1 MGAVLSWLW
10 SIGLALVGQSIGR
23 ESHRE
28 SRRMFRR
35 IGSGLALAAVVL
47 LTGCV
52 DLDTEVRFGEAN
64 HGELVQTLRLDESW
78 QVWGGATAREWRDR
92 WADRAR
98 SLGGRVL
105 NRSDRTLTIAIPFHN
120 GRDLQSTFRALSNP
134 PTREPSP
141 DADRADPSLL
151 VDRLVF
157 PSEFQLHQ
165 QNWLIAVRNHLRY
178 EVDLRSL
185 AAVGGN
191 QFALVDT
198 DHLLR
203 WRFGLRAPVLGD
215 FGLDRWWRPD
225 LAPDEHRPQR
235 QQGRWVWTL
244 EPGQRT
250 VIEAVFWVPSAVG
263 IGAIGIGLF
272 CAIGWWRWRGPALAN
287 SAMANPPAGAIAQ
300 DSRNKG
306 PETIESTSPIL
317 ENPGPE
323 NPNS

>member
-1 MGAVLSWLW
+1 MFHRVWAGLVL
-10 SIGLALVGQSIGR
+10 GV
-23 ESHRE
+23 
-28 SRRMFRR
+28 
-35 IGSGLALAAVVL
+35 VVL

-105 NRSDRTLTIAIPFHN
+105 DQSDRTLTITIPFHN
-120 GRDLQSTFRALSNP
+120 GRDLQLTFRALSNP
-134 PTREPSP
+134 PAHEPPP
-141 DADRADPSLL
+141 DVDRTDPLLL

-165 QNWLIAVRNHLRY
+165 QNWLIAVRNQLRY

-185 AAVGGN
+185 AAVGSN
-191 QFALVDT
+191 QLALVDT
-198 DHLLR
+198 DRLLR
-203 WRFGLRAPVLGD
+203 WRFGLRVPVLGD
-215 FGLDRWWRPD
+215 FGLDRWWRSPD
-225 LAPDEHRPQR
+225 ATPNATPDEHRPQR
-235 QQGRWVWTL
+235 QRGRWVWTL

-263 IGAIGIGLF
+263 IGTMGIGLF
-272 CAIGWWRWRGPALAN
+272 CAIGWWRWRGPAPATPTGP
-287 SAMANPPAGAIAQ
+287 NPDPENTPENISVNISAGAIGAQ
-300 DSRNKG
+300 NTGSEK
-306 PETIESTSPIL
+306 
-317 ENPGPE
+317 
-323 NPNS
+323 

>member
-1 MGAVLSWLW
+1 MLHRRWA
-10 SIGLALVGQSIGR
+10 GLALG
-23 ESHRE
+23 
-28 SRRMFRR
+28 
-35 IGSGLALAAVVL
+35 VVLL

-105 NRSDRTLTIAIPFHN
+105 DQSDRTLTIAIPFHN
-120 GRDLQSTFRALSNP
+120 GRDLQATFQALSHSP
-134 PTREPSP
+134 SQEPSP

-151 VDRLVF
+151 VDHLVF
-157 PSEFQLHQ
+157 PSQFQLHQ
-165 QNWLIAVRNHLRY
+165 QNWLVAVRNHLRY

-185 AAVGGN
+185 AAPGGN
-191 QFALVDT
+191 QLALVDA
-198 DHLLR
+198 DRLLR
-203 WRFGLRAPVLGD
+203 WRFGLRVPVLGD

-225 LAPDEHRPQR
+225 PTPDEYRPQR
-235 QQGRWVWTL
+235 QRGRWVWTL
-244 EPGQRT
+244 ESGQRT

-272 CAIGWWRWRGPALAN
+272 CAIGWWRWRGPAPATP
-287 SAMANPPAGAIAQ
+287 MGTNPDPENIPENIPENTSAGAIGAQ
-300 DSRNKG
+300 NTGSEK
-306 PETIESTSPIL
+306 
-317 ENPGPE
+317 
-323 NPNS
+323 